1 MEMQPDT
8 VVLHYYGTT
17 GIVLANAIFMPCWH
31 EVNGTD
37 ILLNWDCPEF
47 ENHGTLN
54 FTPYSGEVDLIS
66 IPDVLV
72 ARYIEFTKLGKLRFR
87 SLRALTPVHDQIF
100 RFER

>member
-1 MEMQPDT
+1 MDVRTAT
-8 VVLHYYGTT
+8 VILHYYGTT
-17 GIVLANAIFMPCWH
+17 GIVLATAIFLPCWH
-31 EVNGTD
+31 KVTGTD

-47 ENHGTLN
+47 DNHGMLN
-54 FTPYSGEVDLIS
+54 FTPYSGEVDLES

-72 ARYIEFTKLGKLRFR
+72 ARNLQFTKHGKLRFR